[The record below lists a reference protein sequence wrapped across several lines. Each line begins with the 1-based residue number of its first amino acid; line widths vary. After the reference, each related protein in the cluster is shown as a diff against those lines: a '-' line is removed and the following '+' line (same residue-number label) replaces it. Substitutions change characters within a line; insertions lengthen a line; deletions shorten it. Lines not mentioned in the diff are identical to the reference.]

1 MLRILML
8 VEQAFI
14 MQNSVFGLQDQEKKN
29 NYVNFQ
35 L

>member
-8 VEQAFI
+8 IEQAFI
-14 MQNSVFGLQDQEKKN
+14 MQNSVFDLQHQEKKN
-29 NYVNFQ
+29 NYINFQ